1 MQVIMRSLLGCCGFL
16 LILLVNSSV
25 QAEEAAFPEDCTQIK
40 NRSSHALSGVYEIQ
54 PAGGDTRFK
63 VYCEM
68 RQNEGWIVVQRRTGG
83 QVSFHREW
91 GEYKLGFGSLTY
103 DHWLGL
109 EKVHL
114 LTKDKTKEWTL
125 RVDLWDH
132 EDGTAFSEYKNFKL
146 GDEQTAFKLE
156 VGRYS
161 GDAGDAI
168 RGAQP
173 RMDQNGFGFSTID
186 SDNDGCSPCIFD
198 DIAEEECAASE
209 GGGWWYSRCGSAALN
224 GDWHPSGDHMGW
236 VSGLHW
242 YTWKP
247 MPYSAKATRMMIKSE

>member
-1 MQVIMRSLLGCCGFL
+1 MQVIKSLLGSWGLMLMLQFCC
-16 LILLVNSSV
+16 LI

-40 NRSSHALSGVYEIQ
+40 KNSSQEPSGVYEIQ
-54 PAGGDTRFK
+54 PAGVDTHFK

-68 RQNEGWIVVQRRTGG
+68 GQNEGWIVIQRRTGG
-83 QVSFHREW
+83 QESFHREW
-91 GEYKLGFGSLTY
+91 EEYKRGFGSLAN

-114 LTKDKTKEWTL
+114 LTKNKTKKWTL
-125 RVDLWDH
+125 KVDLWDH
-132 EDGTAFSEYKNFKL
+132 EGGMAFAEYNNFTL
-146 GDEQTAFKLE
+146 GDEQKAYKLE

-161 GDAGDAI
+161 GNAGDAI
-168 RGAQP
+168 RGSKP

-186 SDNDGCSPCIFD
+186 SDHDGCSPCIFD

-224 GDWHPSGDHMGW
+224 GDWHPSGDHIYW

-242 YTWKP
+242 HTWKP
-247 MPYSAKATRMMIKSE
+247 VPYSAKATRMMIKPE